1 MNELIGAS
9 AALASLIALTR
20 WARTVPTRAWGDGA
34 APTSAASRRTWAVVL
49 ATLVLQ
55 ALAATGAAGLAAGL
69 ALVVAAWM
77 VLGWMLVLAM
87 NQWPAASLRWGRRLG
102 ALGGAGCLLALASQ
116 LWRAWGAVP

>member
-9 AALASLIALTR
+9 AALASLIALTH
-20 WARTVPTRAWGDGA
+20 WARAVPTRAWGDDTA
-34 APTSAASRRTWAVVL
+34 ATSTSLRVWAVVL

-55 ALAATGAAGLAAGL
+55 ALAATTAAGLAAGL

-77 VLGWMLVLAM
+77 VLGWLLVLAM

-102 ALGGAGCLLALASQ
+102 ALGAAGCAVALACKI
-116 LWRAWGAVP
+116 VPT

>member
-9 AALASLIALTR
+9 AALASLIALTS
-20 WARTVPTRAWGDGA
+20 WARAVPTRAWGDGST
-34 APTSAASRRTWAVVL
+34 PTTAASRRARAMAL

-55 ALAATGAAGLAAGL
+55 ALAATAATGLAAGL

-77 VLGWMLVLAM
+77 VLGWLLVLAM

-102 ALGGAGCLLALASQ
+102 ALGGVGCVLALAGQ
-116 LWRAWGAVP
+116 LLRVWGAVS